1 MPYSNA
7 GQSKQTPA
15 VARRLARAFP
25 ALLALSGAGA
35 GTAAA
40 ADGYFYCLSIVGA
53 GAYYSDLFRGAESQA
68 FAYAAEFASYLDG
81 DGVPSTAYGGAV
93 CYFQSS
99 RSVAENELA
108 LRSRQDLTPLPVKRT
123 GWQPYADDSPVGR
136 PGGAGRAPSGS
147 GFLCS
152 FNPRAQEAERFF
164 GGLFDRHGPC
174 PSEGWGAYFTGDRK
188 ERLDRLIEARGL
200 RPDRFIAAEN
210 PVNIQVSNN
219 AMAFTCRDRNGTIK
233 KAIVWDVAFMERLD
247 RQAGSEWASVA
258 VLGHEIAH
266 HANSDTVQDNIPA
279 PERREQELHAD
290 KWAGFALAQLGVDR
304 DEAVA
309 VFGLLGNGG
318 NTHPPARQR
327 VRWAGEG
334 WDAGAAA
341 GGGRRRPDPRHPPDR
356 PTSDPPPQQQAAYC
370 VTGFGV
376 CPMSAPAAQGTPCYC
391 PSAYGPVWG
400 QVQ

>member
-1 MPYSNA
+1 M
-7 GQSKQTPA
+7 
-15 VARRLARAFP
+15 
-25 ALLALSGAGA
+25 LLVLSGAGA
-35 GTAAA
+35 GTAVA
-40 ADGYFYCLSIVGA
+40 ADGYFYCSSIVGA
-53 GAYYSDLFRGAESQA
+53 GAYYSGVFRGEDSRS

-81 DGVPSTAYGGAV
+81 IGVPSTAYGGAV
-93 CYFQSS
+93 CYFQRS
-99 RSVAENELA
+99 RRAAEGELA
-108 LRSRQDLTPLPVKRT
+108 SISRQDFSPIPIHRT
-123 GWQPYADDSPVGR
+123 GWRPYAVEDDRPAERPR
-136 PGGAGRAPSGS
+136 PGGGGGAPSGS

-152 FNPRAQEAERFF
+152 FNPRAQETERFF
-164 GGLFDRHGPC
+164 GGLFNRHPPC

-210 PVNIQVSNN
+210 PVNIQANWRNN
-219 AMAFTCRDRNGTIK
+219 AMAFKCRDRDGTIK
-233 KAIVWDVAFMERLD
+233 KAIVWDVEFMERLD

-304 DEAVA
+304 EEAVA

-327 VRWAGEG
+327 VEWAREG

-341 GGGRRRPDPRHPPDR
+341 GGGGRRPDPRR
-356 PTSDPPPQQQAAYC
+356 PGPSPQPYPTPQPQQSSYC
-370 VTGFGV
+370 VTNWGV
-376 CPMSAPAAQGTPCYC
+376 CPMSAPAAQGDPCYC